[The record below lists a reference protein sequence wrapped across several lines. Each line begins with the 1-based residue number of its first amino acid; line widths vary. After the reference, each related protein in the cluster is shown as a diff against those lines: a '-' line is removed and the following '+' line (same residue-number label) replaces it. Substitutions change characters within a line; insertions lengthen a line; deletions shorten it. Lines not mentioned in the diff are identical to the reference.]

1 MAGRIPQ
8 TFIDDLLTRIDII
21 DVIDGY
27 VPLRRTGRNHQAL
40 CPFHEEKSPSF
51 TVSQEKQF
59 YHCFGCGANGTAIG
73 FLMDYAGM
81 EFVEAV
87 EDLASRAGV
96 VVPREGGD
104 PSPKQ
109 EDTTELYELM
119 EIVIRFYGKQLR
131 EHPAAPQAVEYLKAR
146 GLSGQIAADFELG
159 FAPPGWDNLINSI
172 GKSEASLQRLSR
184 IGMIINK
191 EGGGHYDRF
200 RERIIFPIRDQRGRA
215 IGLGGRVL
223 GDGTPKYLNSPET
236 PLFHK
241 GRELYGLYQAR
252 RKQKDIAS
260 LFVVEGYMDVVAL
273 SQYGIHNAVA
283 TLGTAV
289 TPDHLERLFKTCPQI
304 VFCFDGDVAG
314 QNAAWRALE
323 IALPLIRDGR
333 QVYFMFMPEGEDPDS
348 FVRRYGPEKFTDKA
362 SYVPLSDYLLNTLRQ
377 NIDVN
382 TREGCALLAE
392 KSFPL
397 LARLPAG
404 ALLELLIKD
413 LAVQCQL
420 PSDSI
425 KELLRGKLAS
435 TPHKKGLRH
444 ISRTVVKQGHTSLVS
459 KAIRLLLQHPG
470 MGLDQALI
478 GQLDGISD
486 QGVDFLRELLNYIT
500 GHPETTCAGILEH
513 WRDTKYEH
521 RLKELAA
528 MENPLAEGTPEENA
542 VKNEF
547 MGYISKIE
555 ENFHKRQREIQS
567 QNISSLDELRQLY
580 GQGGNTRKDGQP

>member
-8 TFIDDLLTRIDII
+8 NFIDDLLTRIDII

-27 VPLRRTGRNHQAL
+27 VPLRKAGRNHQAR
-40 CPFHEEKSPSF
+40 CPFHEEKTPSF

-81 EFVEAV
+81 DFVEAV

-96 VVPREGGD
+96 VVPRAGG
-104 PSPKQ
+104 PSPQQ

-131 EHPAAPQAVEYLKAR
+131 EHPEARQAVEYLKAR

-172 GKSEASLQRLSR
+172 GKSEAALQRLSR

-236 PLFHK
+236 PIFHK
-241 GRELYGLYQAR
+241 GRELYGLYQAK
-252 RKQKDIAS
+252 RKQKDIVS
-260 LFVVEGYMDVVAL
+260 LFVVEGYMDVLAL
-273 SQYGIHNAVA
+273 AQYGIHNAVA

-289 TPDHLERLFKTCPQI
+289 TPDHLERLFKVCPQI
-304 VFCFDGDVAG
+304 VFCFDGDTAG

-323 IALPLIRDGR
+323 IALPLLRDGR
-333 QVYFMFMPEGEDPDS
+333 RVYFMFMPDGDDPDS
-348 FVRRYGPEKFTDKA
+348 FVRRYGPEKFTDA
-362 SYVPLSDYLLNTLRQ
+362 TCYVPLSDHLLQTLRQ
-377 NIDVN
+377 NIDVH
-382 TREGCALLAE
+382 TREGRALLAE

-413 LAVQCQL
+413 LAVLCQL
-420 PSDSI
+420 PFASI
-425 KELLRGKLAS
+425 KELLRAKAPS
-435 TPHKKGLRH
+435 TRHKKDLRH
-444 ISRTVVKQGHTSLVS
+444 ISRTVIRQGHISLVS
-459 KAIRLLLQHPG
+459 KAIRLLLQHPRI
-470 MGLDQALI
+470 GLDQTLT
-478 GQLDGISD
+478 GRLDGIGD
-486 QGVDFLRELLNYIT
+486 QGVDFLRELLNYIA

-528 MENPLAEGTPEENA
+528 MENPFAEGAMEENA
-542 VKNEF
+542 ITSEF
-547 MGYISKIE
+547 MGYISRIGE
-555 ENFHKRQREIQS
+555 HFHKRQREIQS
-567 QNISSLDELRQLY
+567 QNISTLDEFRRLY
-580 GQGGNTRKDGQP
+580 GGHGKARKDSKT

>member
-8 TFIDDLLTRIDII
+8 NFIDDLLTRIDII

-27 VPLRRTGRNHQAL
+27 VPLRRAGRNHQAL

-59 YHCFGCGANGTAIG
+59 YHCFGCGANGTAIS

-81 EFVEAV
+81 DFVEAV

-96 VVPREGGD
+96 VVPREGGG

-131 EHPAAPQAVEYLKAR
+131 EHPAAPQAVEYLKVR

-172 GKSEASLQRLSR
+172 GKSEAALQRLSR

-362 SYVPLSDYLLNTLRQ
+362 SYVPLSDYLLNTLRH

-382 TREGCALLAE
+382 SREGRALLAE

-397 LARLPAG
+397 LSRLPAG

-413 LAVQCQL
+413 LAIQCQL

-425 KELLRGKLAS
+425 KELLRGKLPA

-459 KAIRLLLQHPG
+459 KAIRLLLQHPD
-470 MGLDQALI
+470 MGLDQAMT
-478 GQLDGISD
+478 GRLDGISD

-500 GHPETTCAGILEH
+500 GHPETTCAGILEQ

-528 MENPLAEGTPEENA
+528 MENPLAEGAPEENA

-547 MGYISKIE
+547 MGYIFRIE

-567 QNISSLDELRQLY
+567 QNISSLDEFRQHY
-580 GQGGNTRKDGQP
+580 GRGGNTRKDGKT

>member
-1 MAGRIPQ
+1 
-8 TFIDDLLTRIDII
+8 
-21 DVIDGY
+21 
-27 VPLRRTGRNHQAL
+27 
-40 CPFHEEKSPSF
+40 
-51 TVSQEKQF
+51 
-59 YHCFGCGANGTAIG
+59 
-73 FLMDYAGM
+73 
-81 EFVEAV
+81 
-87 EDLASRAGV
+87 
-96 VVPREGGD
+96 
-104 PSPKQ
+104 
-109 EDTTELYELM
+109 
-119 EIVIRFYGKQLR
+119 
-131 EHPAAPQAVEYLKAR
+131 
-146 GLSGQIAADFELG
+146 
-159 FAPPGWDNLINSI
+159 
-172 GKSEASLQRLSR
+172 
-184 IGMIINK
+184 
-191 EGGGHYDRF
+191 
-200 RERIIFPIRDQRGRA
+200 
-215 IGLGGRVL
+215 
-223 GDGTPKYLNSPET
+223 
-236 PLFHK
+236 
-241 GRELYGLYQAR
+241 
-252 RKQKDIAS
+252 
-260 LFVVEGYMDVVAL
+260 
-273 SQYGIHNAVA
+273 
-283 TLGTAV
+283 
-289 TPDHLERLFKTCPQI
+289 
-304 VFCFDGDVAG
+304 VAG

-382 TREGCALLAE
+382 TREGRALLAE

-404 ALLELLIKD
+404 ALLEILIKD

-425 KELLRGKLAS
+425 KELLRGKSPS

-459 KAIRLLLQHPG
+459 KAIRLLLQHPR

-478 GQLDGISD
+478 GRLDGISD
-486 QGVDFLRELLNYIT
+486 QGVDFLRELLHYIT

-528 MENPLAEGTPEENA
+528 MENPLAEGSPEENA

-547 MGYISKIE
+547 MVYISRIE

-567 QNISSLDELRQLY
+567 QNISSLDELRQLF
-580 GQGGNTRKDGQP
+580 GQGGDTRKDGQT

>member
-8 TFIDDLLTRIDII
+8 NFIDDLLTRIDII

-27 VPLRRTGRNHQAL
+27 VPLRKAGRNHQAR
-40 CPFHEEKSPSF
+40 CPFHEEKTPSF

-81 EFVEAV
+81 DFVEAV
-87 EDLASRAGV
+87 EDLAARAGV
-96 VVPREGGD
+96 VVPREGG
-104 PSPKQ
+104 PSPQQ
-109 EDTTELYELM
+109 EQTTELYELM
-119 EIVIRFYGKQLR
+119 EIVIRFYSRQLR
-131 EHPAAPQAVEYLKAR
+131 EHPESRQAIDYLKAR

-159 FAPPGWDNLINSI
+159 FAPPGWDNLINSL
-172 GKSEASLQRLSR
+172 GKSDDALQRLAK

-191 EGGGHYDRF
+191 DGGGYYDRF

-236 PLFHK
+236 PIFHK

-252 RKQKDIAS
+252 RKQKDISS
-260 LFVVEGYMDVVAL
+260 LFVVEGYMDVLAL
-273 SQYGIHNAVA
+273 AQYGIHNAVA

-289 TPDHLERLFKTCPQI
+289 TPDHLERLFKVCPQI

-314 QNAAWRALE
+314 QNAAWRSLE
-323 IALPLIRDGR
+323 IALPLLRDGR
-333 QVYFMFMPEGEDPDS
+333 RVYFMFMPESDDPDS
-348 FVRRYGPEKFTDKA
+348 FVRRHGPGKFTDTA

-377 NIDVN
+377 NIDLN
-382 TREGCALLAE
+382 TREGRDQLAE

-397 LARLPAG
+397 LSRLPDG
-404 ALLELLIKD
+404 VLLELLIKD
-413 LAVQCQL
+413 LAALCQL
-420 PSDSI
+420 PADPI
-425 KELLRGKLAS
+425 KELLRGKS
-435 TPHKKGLRH
+435 SPPRHKKDLRN
-444 ISRTVVKQGHTSLVS
+444 ISRTMIKQGHISPVS
-459 KAIRLLLQHPG
+459 KAIRLLLQHPRA
-470 MGLDQALI
+470 GLDQQII
-478 GQLDGISD
+478 GRLSGIND
-486 QGVDFLRELLNYIT
+486 QGVDFLRELLHHIA

-521 RLKELAA
+521 RLKELAS
-528 MENPLAEGTPEENA
+528 MENPLAEGTVEEIA
-542 VKNEF
+542 IKNEF

-555 ENFHKRQREIQS
+555 EINLKRQREIQS
-567 QNISSLDELRQLY
+567 QNIGNLDDFRRLY
-580 GQGGNTRKDGQP
+580 GRGCEAQKDGKT

>member
-8 TFIDDLLTRIDII
+8 QFIDDLLTRIDII

-27 VPLRRTGRNHQAL
+27 VPLRRSGRNHQAL

-59 YHCFGCGANGTAIG
+59 YHCFGCGVNGTAIG

-81 EFVEAV
+81 DFVEAV
-87 EDLASRAGV
+87 EELASRAGV
-96 VVPREGGD
+96 VVPRAGG
-104 PSPKQ
+104 PSPQQ

-131 EHPAAPQAVEYLKAR
+131 EHPEARQAVEYLKAR
-146 GLSGQIAADFELG
+146 GLSGQIAADYELG

-172 GKSEASLQRLSR
+172 GKSEAALQRLSR
-184 IGMIINK
+184 IGMIISK

-236 PLFHK
+236 PIFHK

-260 LFVVEGYMDVVAL
+260 LFVVEGYMDVLAL
-273 SQYGIHNAVA
+273 AQYGIHNAVA

-289 TPDHLERLFKTCPQI
+289 TPDHLERLFKVCPQI
-304 VFCFDGDVAG
+304 VFCFDGDTAG

-333 QVYFMFMPEGEDPDS
+333 RVYFMFMPEGEDPDS
-348 FVRRYGPEKFTDKA
+348 FVRRHGPEKFTDTT
-362 SYVPLSDYLLNTLRQ
+362 SYMPLSDYLLHTLRQ

-382 TREGCALLAE
+382 TREGRALLAE

-397 LARLPAG
+397 LARLPTG
-404 ALLELLIKD
+404 ALLELLIND
-413 LAVQCQL
+413 LAVLCQL

-425 KELLRGKLAS
+425 KELLRGKLPS
-435 TPHKKGLRH
+435 TRHKKDLRH
-444 ISRTVVKQGHTSLVS
+444 ISRTVVKQGHISLVS
-459 KAIRLLLQHPG
+459 KAIRLLLQHPRI
-470 MGLDQALI
+470 GLDPALT
-478 GQLDGISD
+478 GRLDGISD
-486 QGVDFLRELLNYIT
+486 QGVDFLRELLNYIAV
-500 GHPETTCAGILEH
+500 HPETTCAGILEN

-528 MENPLAEGTPEENA
+528 MENPFAEGTMEGNA
-542 VKNEF
+542 VNNEF
-547 MGYISKIE
+547 MGYISRIE
-555 ENFHKRQREIQS
+555 GNFHKRQREIQS
-567 QNISSLDELRQLY
+567 QKISSLEEFRRLY
-580 GQGGNTRKDGQP
+580 GRNGNTRKDSKT

>member
-1 MAGRIPQ
+1 MAGHIPRD
-8 TFIDDLLTRIDII
+8 FIDDLLTRIDIV

-27 VPLRRTGRNHQAL
+27 VPLRRAGRNHQAL

-59 YHCFGCGANGTAIG
+59 YHCFGCGANGTAIS

-81 EFVEAV
+81 NFVEAV

-96 VVPREGGD
+96 VVPREGGG

-119 EIVIRFYGKQLR
+119 EIVIRFYCKQLR

-172 GKSEASLQRLSR
+172 GKSDASLQRLSR
-184 IGMIINK
+184 IGMIISK

-215 IGLGGRVL
+215 IGLGGRVI

-273 SQYGIHNAVA
+273 AQYGIHNAVA

-289 TPDHLERLFKTCPQI
+289 TPDHLERLFKTCPQV

-348 FVRRYGPEKFTDKA
+348 FVRRHGPEKFTDKA
-362 SYVPLSDYLLNTLRQ
+362 SYVPLSDYLLNTLKQ

-382 TREGCALLAE
+382 TREGRALLAE

-413 LAVQCQL
+413 LAALCQL

-425 KELLRGKLAS
+425 KELLHGKSSS
-435 TPHKKGLRH
+435 TQHKKGPRH
-444 ISRTVVKQGHTSLVS
+444 ISRTVVKQGHTSVVS

-470 MGLDQALI
+470 LGLDQAI
-478 GQLDGISD
+478 TVRLDGISD
-486 QGVDFLRELLNYIT
+486 QGVDFLRELLNYIA

-528 MENPLAEGTPEENA
+528 MENPLVDSALEENA

-547 MGYISKIE
+547 MGYISRIE

-567 QNISSLDELRQLY
+567 QNISSLDEFRQHY
-580 GQGGNTRKDGQP
+580 GRGDNTRKDG

>member
-8 TFIDDLLTRIDII
+8 NFIDDLLTRIDII

-27 VPLRRTGRNHQAL
+27 VPLRRAGRNHQAL
-40 CPFHEEKSPSF
+40 CPFHEEKTPSF

-81 EFVEAV
+81 DFVEAV

-96 VVPREGGD
+96 VVPREGG
-104 PSPKQ
+104 PSPQQ

-119 EIVIRFYGKQLR
+119 EIVISFYGKQLR
-131 EHPAAPQAVEYLKAR
+131 EHPEARQAVAYLKAR
-146 GLSGQIAADFELG
+146 GLSGQVAADYELG

-172 GKSEASLQRLSR
+172 GKSDASLQRLSR
-184 IGMIINK
+184 IGLIINK

-236 PLFHK
+236 PIFHK

-252 RKQKDIAS
+252 RKQKDIAN
-260 LFVVEGYMDVVAL
+260 LFVVEGYMDVLAL
-273 SQYGIHNAVA
+273 AQYGIHNVVA

-289 TPDHLERLFKTCPQI
+289 TPDHLERLFKVCSQI
-304 VFCFDGDVAG
+304 IFCFDGDVAG

-323 IALPLIRDGR
+323 ISLPLVRDGR
-333 QVYFMFMPEGEDPDS
+333 QVYFMFMPEDEDPDS
-348 FVRRYGPEKFTDKA
+348 FVRRHGPDKFIDVA

-382 TREGCALLAE
+382 TREGRALLAE

-404 ALLELLIKD
+404 ALLELLITD

-420 PSDSI
+420 PPDSI
-425 KELLRGKLAS
+425 KELVRGKSPS
-435 TPHKKGLRH
+435 TRHKKDLRH

-470 MGLDQALI
+470 IGRDQSLS
-478 GQLDGISD
+478 GRLDGISD
-486 QGVDFLRELLNYIT
+486 QGVGFLRELLHYIA

-528 MENPLAEGTPEENA
+528 MENPLSEGAMEENA
-542 VKNEF
+542 VNNEF
-547 MGYISKIE
+547 MGYISRIE
-555 ENFHKRQREIQS
+555 DNFHKRQREIQS
-567 QNISSLDELRQLY
+567 QNINSLDEFRQLY
-580 GQGGNTRKDGQP
+580 GPGGNTRKDNQP